1 MLERN
6 HLTVLTLSIRPRAQ
20 PEDDMG
26 DVSFAP
32 KRIGRRTLETW
43 RENLLHFRGR

>member
-26 DVSFAP
+26 TCPLLRNGLA
-32 KRIGRRTLETW
+32 R
-43 RENLLHFRGR
+43 LHFRGR